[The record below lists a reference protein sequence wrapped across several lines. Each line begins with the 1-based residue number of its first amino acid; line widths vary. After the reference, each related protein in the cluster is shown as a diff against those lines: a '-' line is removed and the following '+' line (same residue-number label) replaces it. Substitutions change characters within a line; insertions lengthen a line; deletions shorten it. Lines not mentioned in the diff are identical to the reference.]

1 MLYSLSIDEGHCT
14 AKLIIEEPQS
24 FAFLDVRVESSP
36 VGTVHLFGFSSTLLS
51 TFLLQDYHLVALGG
65 VPVVHLLDPVEG
77 LDGGEF
83 VGIALSCVHR
93 VHRQVLFQRRVLLE
107 EECKVREWR
116 GFLGQLCSVE
126 EGFVVPFDGKVF
138 YSSLSKGF
146 EFESLGKILLCGF
159 LTPTSAPAHFWSTRV
174 CSQTHKLT
182 NPRRSA

>member
-1 MLYSLSIDEGHCT
+1 MSRTMVMIHRNYVPQSRETLMLYSLSIDEGHCT

-36 VGTVHLFGFSSTLLS
+36 VGTVHLCGFLSTLLS

-65 VPVVHLLDPVEG
+65 IPVVHLLDPVEG

-107 EECKVREWR
+107 EECKVREC
-116 GFLGQLCSVE
+116 QLCSVE
-126 EGFVVPFDGKVF
+126 EWLVVPFDGNIF
-138 YSSLSKGF
+138 Y
-146 EFESLGKILLCGF
+146 
-159 LTPTSAPAHFWSTRV
+159 
-174 CSQTHKLT
+174 
-182 NPRRSA
+182 